1 MNINHKN
8 RMLISTNK
16 MTPNKFLIFDSS
28 SLISLSL
35 NGLLE
40 ELKKLKEIFNGEFII
55 TKEVKEEVVDIP
67 LKIKKYELE
76 ALKIQDLIDE
86 GCLSMPNNF
95 GIQDKEITNL
105 TIKLMNFANT
115 MFIGN
120 RNEIQLIQLGEA
132 SCLALSKIM
141 NERKIKNV
149 LVIDER
155 TTRMLVEKPENLK
168 ELLEKKMH
176 LKIKLK
182 ESDFKE
188 FKGLKII
195 RSAELMYLAYKNN
208 LIRWKNKKV
217 LDALLYALKFKGC
230 AISENEIEE
239 IKQIG

>member
-1 MNINHKN
+1 
-8 RMLISTNK
+8 

>member
-1 MNINHKN
+1 
-8 RMLISTNK
+8 MLISTNK